1 MPKRGPTRGSGS
13 GAGPSSSASSPAS
26 SSSPSTRSPRK
37 QSKPFRKVGVDL
49 TPIVAPHKK
58 RRFRPG
64 TVAIREIRKLQRS
77 TDLLIP
83 KLPFARVVRE
93 LAKAYL
99 ADTEFRWQAQAL
111 LALQESAEMYL
122 VQLFEDAYVFC
133 FSICLIFF
141 FVQPHALLP
150 NTTPS
155 LALENVELTFISLSL
170 SLSLSLPETYVAYT
184 QKELLSCQKVTFF
197 HFFLTTLFSF
207 LYSSFTFL
215 TPSCFY
221 PSFTTHRHSIGAAN
235 QRVQRGIVLTSH
247 VNIMRD

>member
-122 VQLFEDAYVFC
+122 VQLFEDANLCCIHAKRVTIMPKDIALARRIRG
-133 FSICLIFF
+133 FSE
-141 FVQPHALLP
+141 AL
-150 NTTPS
+150 
-155 LALENVELTFISLSL
+155 
-170 SLSLSLPETYVAYT
+170 Y
-184 QKELLSCQKVTFF
+184 
-197 HFFLTTLFSF
+197 
-207 LYSSFTFL
+207 
-215 TPSCFY
+215 
-221 PSFTTHRHSIGAAN
+221 
-235 QRVQRGIVLTSH
+235 
-247 VNIMRD
+247 